1 MICTVFYN
9 YCTLSVCVRVCQC
22 PFVFSAVI
30 TCGQKLFLSLFVL
43 VVMDLYLLDFSEG
56 KEGASDNPLCC
67 LDHSVVS
74 LSASVQLENH
84 TVMQ

>member
-1 MICTVFYN
+1 MY
-9 YCTLSVCVRVCQC
+9 SVLQLLHVVRVCACVSVSICVQC
-22 PFVFSAVI
+22 SDYLW
-30 TCGQKLFLSLFVL
+30 TE
-43 VVMDLYLLDFSEG
+43 VVSKSVCSGCDDLYLLDFSEG